1 MPWQSGA
8 TLSVGYWSD
17 RAGQIERPKAAA
29 TANATVNLLIIF
41 SLPVWNAARRRARWS
56 RTRRAVCLLPFVGLD
71 QFVDLSFHGLKVERS
86 RRLHRRIVDRC
97 LGELGHFLLDHHEA
111 PELAGVKV
119 VHVAAAQGVQVFAAG
134 GRRPF
139 KRILAYV
146 VHHRHVGGRFFSGP
160 TVRLLIELELEIV
173 DADGPKRRAAE
184 VKELA
189 ACRRSLAGE
198 QVGLIVAVEMVLVVA
213 AVECHA
219 LQELLRDVRIAS
231 RRSERREPI

>member
-17 RAGQIERPKAAA
+17 RAGQIETPKLAA
-29 TANATVNLLIIF
+29 TTNATVNLLIIF

-71 QFVDLSFHGLKVERS
+71 QFVDLSFHGLEVERS
-86 RRLHRRIVDRC
+86 WCLHRRIVDRC

-111 PELAGVKV
+111 PELAGVEV
-119 VHVAAAQGVQVFAAG
+119 VHVPATQGVQVFAAN
-134 GRRPF
+134 GRCPF

-146 VHHRHVGGRFFSGP
+146 VHRRHVIRRFFSRP
-160 TVRLLIELELEIV
+160 TVRLLVELELEIV
-173 DADGPKRRAAE
+173 NADGPKCRAAE
-184 VKELA
+184 VEELA

-198 QVGLIVAVEMVLVVA
+198 QVHLIVAVEMVLVVPA
-213 AVECHA
+213 IERHA
-219 LQELLRDVRIAS
+219 LKELLRDVRIARS
-231 RRSERREPI
+231 R